1 MGNTEHSG
9 SYGILVHINQRLK
22 AQKELIS
29 HEELFLLVFVPTLSV
44 RPLIKMFAVWIQ
56 ACDLL

>member
-29 HEELFLLVFVPTLSV
+29 HEELFVLEVFVPTLSV
-44 RPLIKMFAVWIQ
+44 RPLIKMFAV
-56 ACDLL
+56 